1 MSELVATVTEILGD
15 RVIVKC
21 PRCGGLHQHLLVQKG
36 HREHRALGCSIHEAI
51 NRSERV
57 AGYFFDVP
65 TMKPTKER
73 SK

>member
-1 MSELVATVTEILGD
+1 MTDLEATVTKIQGD

-21 PRCGGLHQHLLVQKG
+21 PRCGGLHPHLLVKKG

-51 NRSERV
+51 NRSERL

-65 TMKPTKER
+65 TFEK
-73 SK
+73 SKWSKK